1 MSNKNILFGKF
12 WTMKDKL
19 AEKKVNIVPSAKGPS
34 PDEIILGIQEIQKV
48 DYAITGG
55 ERNVIVAELPNC
67 TFELRN
73 SLNVLVD
80 TKTNDT
86 VNGGIANLVAPSDD
100 LYTVTAIIGGVQQW
114 TNTVEILGAGVY
126 EVKTGK
132 PLNDYTEAQIAE
144 AAQGGYAKYMWSVG
158 DVKNTTF
165 IGNTRPAVIVA
176 FNHNVLADT
185 VGKAGITFMVDN
197 YTTTYKHF
205 NTNTNAMGW
214 EGSLIRTNGLPSGAY
229 QYLIDTTVTGA
240 TVGTYYTYSEVSNTW
255 LEKTLPTDYVDGTK
269 YYQRNTIASD
279 GAFYDGL
286 TNFKDYVKPILNDTA
301 DGGSTNYSK
310 IIKSKDYV
318 FIMSECEIFG
328 NSNRN
333 NINARLDEGSQLN
346 YFSENYQEG
355 KMCIGQNYWER
366 SPRNTS
372 ATYFCSV
379 SSSGYPNSY
388 SASYSF
394 RVRPC
399 FCL

>member
-34 PDEIILGIQEIQKV
+34 PDEIIAGIQAVQKV

-67 TFELRN
+67 TFELKN

-86 VNGGIANLVAPSDD
+86 VNGGIANLVATSDD
-100 LYTVTAIIGGVQQW
+100 LYTVIATIGGVQQW

-132 PLNDYTEAQIAE
+132 PLDDYTEAQIAE
-144 AAQGGYAKYMWSVG
+144 AANGGYAKYMWSVG

-165 IGNTRPAVIVA
+165 IGNTRPATIVA
-176 FNHNVLADT
+176 FDHNVLADT
-185 VGKAGITFMVDN
+185 VGKAGITFMIDN
-197 YTTTYKHF
+197 HTTTYKHF
-205 NTNTNAMGW
+205 DTNTNAMGW
-214 EGSLIRTNGLPSGAY
+214 EGSLIRTNGLPTGAY

-255 LEKTLPTDYVDGTK
+255 LEKTLPADYVDGTK

-279 GAFYDGL
+279 GAFYSGL
-286 TNFKDYVKPILNDTA
+286 TNFKDYVKPVLSET
-301 DGGSTNYSK
+301 SL
-310 IIKSKDYV
+310 IKSKDYV

-333 NINARLDEGSQLN
+333 KQYGSLEDGLQYE
-346 YFSENYQEG
+346 YFKNNYQEG
-355 KMCIGQNYWER
+355 KMCTGKDYWER
-366 SPRNTS
+366 SLSASNAFCYVTS
-372 ATYFCSV
+372 N
-379 SSSGYPNSY
+379 GYPNFNY
-388 SASYSF
+388 ASNSF